1 MLYISRS
8 GTPGPPPPY
17 MSQENVQDPLLEES
31 NNNGDINGNS
41 NLMDNNNPNRNIPDN
56 TREENIEVVGSWGF
70 KNGELNSYQTT
81 Y

>member
-1 MLYISRS
+1 
-8 GTPGPPPPY
+8 

-56 TREENIEVVGSWGF
+56 TREENIEVFDSSGF
-70 KNGELNSYQTT
+70 KNNALNSFQTNT